1 MSSALFKVVAFL
13 ELEKRDPL
21 WHCAEIISFT
31 FMICLEDSG
40 VFCFFFF
47 LTLHS
52 LCMERLG
59 SLYSQRNSACGF
71 VVWELFRRK
80 TGQLEFEKQSSNCS
94 LDHMQPWGLAKVL
107 SAFED

>member
-1 MSSALFKVVAFL
+1 MALCGNHFFYFYDL
-13 ELEKRDPL
+13 
-21 WHCAEIISFT
+21 
-31 FMICLEDSG
+31 SG
-40 VFCFFFF
+40 GQRGFFFFFF